1 MVHVQNVT
9 FFQFQHQRDSFNSF
23 SSKSL
28 VHGIETSVSGDGLLW
43 TFVHLLHC
51 FQIFA
56 MATTSIECSVPGCS
70 FRTPRLPERF
80 YPNMVDQLK
89 VQFVFFVVDNIVG
102 IVCIVDIVDFV
113 GIGSPWLPKLV

>member
-1 MVHVQNVT
+1 MVV
-9 FFQFQHQRDSFNSF
+9 
-23 SSKSL
+23 KKMWL
-28 VHGIETSVSGDGLLW
+28 VLVGCGN
-43 TFVHLLHC
+43 FVIFLHC

-56 MATTSIECSVPGCS
+56 MATSTTSIECSVPGCS

-113 GIGSPWLPKLV
+113 GIGSPWLPKLVYPNMINQL

>member
-1 MVHVQNVT
+1 M
-9 FFQFQHQRDSFNSF
+9 
-23 SSKSL
+23 SSA
-28 VHGIETSVSGDGLLW
+28 GLLW
-43 TFVHLLHC
+43 NFFNLLHC

-89 VQFVFFVVDNIVG
+89 VQFVDIVCNIGIVEIIIDIVG
-102 IVCIVDIVDFV
+102 IVDIV
-113 GIGSPWLPKLV
+113 G

>member
-1 MVHVQNVT
+1 MHVGERNV
-9 FFQFQHQRDSFNSF
+9 
-23 SSKSL
+23 SSAS
-28 VHGIETSVSGDGLLW
+28 LLW
-43 TFVHLLHC
+43 NFFNLLHC

-89 VQFVFFVVDNIVG
+89 VQFVDIVCNIGIVEIMIAIVG
-102 IVCIVDIVDFV
+102 IVDIV
-113 GIGSPWLPKLV
+113 G